1 MSDSMF
7 DKFAA
12 PGVSRRSLLKIAG
25 YGSLAAIAGSSLG
38 TMSLAFAAGQPI
50 KTIRPGYLTAACLGD
65 MPLGA
70 LRDGVPVGT
79 DLELLKVIADRLEL
93 KLDVLTM
100 GFPAVIEAVRSG
112 RADWFGGNFAWN
124 PMRSKIL
131 LLTDAVFYTGA
142 YVIMR
147 DNEPFEASIS
157 VNDMKGRTIGS
168 NTGYFT
174 IPDMKK
180 IDGVKEVKL
189 YDNTDACLRDVRAGR
204 LDFAVLDAPTIDYMI
219 LQDPSLKLKQV
230 PMAYDEKF
238 PSLTA
243 KFEAIWGIHPQNQD
257 LFDAVNQG
265 LRWLRSSGQIGPVLA
280 RYGIKN
286 PDYLVPLPKDQRIGV
301 DRDEQGNLIGP
312 FKHAPRDFSQAFA

>member
-1 MSDSMF
+1 
-7 DKFAA
+7 
-12 PGVSRRSLLKIAG
+12 
-25 YGSLAAIAGSSLG
+25 
-38 TMSLAFAAGQPI
+38 MSLAFAAGQPI

>member
-1 MSDSMF
+1 MSDFKF
-7 DKFAA
+7 DTQ
-12 PGVSRRSLLKIAG
+12 GISRRGLLKATG
-25 YGSLAAIAGSSLG
+25 YGSLAALAASAMGP
-38 TMSLAFAAGQPI
+38 MSFAFASGQPI
-50 KTIRPGYLTAACLGD
+50 KTVRPGYLTAACLGD

-79 DLELLKVIADRLEL
+79 DLELLKIIADRLEL

-100 GFPAVIEAVRSG
+100 GFPAVVEAVRSG

-131 LLTDAVFYTGA
+131 LLTDPVFYTGA

-147 DNEPFEASIS
+147 DSEPFDTAIT
-157 VNDMKGRTIGS
+157 VNDVKGRTIGAI
-168 NTGYFT
+168 TGYFT

-180 IDGVKEVKL
+180 IEGVKEVKL
-189 YDNTDACLRDVRAGR
+189 YDNTDSCLRDVRAGR

-219 LQDPSLKLKQV
+219 LQDPSLKLKQI
-230 PMAYDEKF
+230 PMSYDENF

-243 KFEAIWGIHPQNQD
+243 KFEAIWGVHPQHQD
-257 LFDAVNQG
+257 LFDGINQG
-265 LRWLRSSGQIGPVLA
+265 LRWLKATDQIKPVLA
-280 RYGIKN
+280 KYGIKN
-286 PDYLVPLPKDQRIGV
+286 PDYLVPPTKNPRIGV

-312 FKHAPRDFSQAFA
+312 FKHQPRDFSQAFA

>member
-1 MSDSMF
+1 MSDSKF
-7 DKFAA
+7 DI
-12 PGVSRRSLLKIAG
+12 PGISRRSVLKAAG
-25 YGSLAAIAGSSLG
+25 YGSLAAVAGTALG
-38 TMSLAFAAGQPI
+38 PMPFAFAAGQPI

-70 LRDGVPVGT
+70 LRDGVPIGT
-79 DLELLKVIADRLEL
+79 DLELLKIIADRLEL

-147 DNEPFEASIS
+147 DSEPFQSSIS
-157 VNDMKGRTIGS
+157 VNDMKGRTVGS

-180 IDGVKEVKL
+180 IEGIKEVKL

-257 LFDAVNQG
+257 LFDGVNQG
-265 LRWLRSSGQIGPVLA
+265 LRWLRSTGQIGPILA

>member
-1 MSDSMF
+1 MSDFKF
-7 DKFAA
+7 DTQGF
-12 PGVSRRSLLKIAG
+12 SRRGLLKATG
-25 YGSLAAIAGSSLG
+25 YGSLAALAASAMGP
-38 TMSLAFAAGQPI
+38 MSFAFAAGKPI
-50 KTIRPGYLTAACLGD
+50 KTVREGYLTAACLGD

-70 LRDGVPVGT
+70 LREGVPVGT
-79 DLELLKVIADRLEL
+79 DLELLKIIADRLEL

-100 GFPAVIEAVRSG
+100 GFPAVVEAVRSG

-131 LLTDAVFYTGA
+131 LLTDPVFYTGA

-147 DNEPFEASIS
+147 DSEPFDTTIT
-157 VNDMKGRTIGS
+157 VNDVKGRTIGAI
-168 NTGYFT
+168 TGYFT

-189 YDNTDACLRDVRAGR
+189 YDNTDSCLRDVRAGR

-219 LQDPSLKLKQV
+219 LQDPSLKLKQI
-230 PMAYDEKF
+230 PMSYDEKF

-243 KFEAIWGIHPQNQD
+243 KFEAIWGVHPQHQD
-257 LFDAVNQG
+257 LFDGINQG
-265 LRWLRSSGQIGPVLA
+265 LRWLKATDQIKPILA
-280 RYGIKN
+280 KYGIKN
-286 PDYLVPLPKDQRIGV
+286 PDYLVPPAKDPRIGV

-312 FKHAPRDFSQAFA
+312 FKHQPRDFSQAFA

>member
-1 MSDSMF
+1 MSDFKF
-7 DKFAA
+7 DTQGF
-12 PGVSRRSLLKIAG
+12 SRRGLLKATG
-25 YGSLAAIAGSSLG
+25 YGSLAALVGGALG
-38 TMSLAFAAGQPI
+38 PMSCAFGAGQPI
-50 KTIRPGYLTAACLGD
+50 KTVRPGYLTAACLGD

-70 LRDGVPVGT
+70 LREGVPVGT
-79 DLELLKVIADRLEL
+79 DLELLKLIADRLEL

-100 GFPAVIEAVRSG
+100 GFPAVVEAVRSG

-131 LLTDAVFYTGA
+131 LLTDPVFYTGA

-147 DNEPFEASIS
+147 DSEPFDTSIA
-157 VNDMKGRTIGS
+157 VNDVKGRTIGAI
-168 NTGYFT
+168 TGYFT

-180 IDGVKEVKL
+180 IEGVKEVKL
-189 YDNTDACLRDVRAGR
+189 YDNTDSCLRDVRAGR

-219 LQDPSLKLKQV
+219 LQDPSLKLKQI

-243 KFEAIWGIHPQNQD
+243 KFEAIWGVHPQNQD
-257 LFDAVNQG
+257 LFDGVNQG
-265 LRWLRSSGQIGPVLA
+265 LRWLKATDQIKPVLA

-286 PDYLVPLPKDQRIGV
+286 PDYLVPPAKNPRIGV
-301 DRDEQGNLIGP
+301 DRDEKGNLIGP
-312 FKHAPRDFSQAFA
+312 FEHPPRDFSQAFA